1 MKKKGE
7 KVKEIR
13 KEKLTI
19 NDFLKNKLTSNERI
33 LKPKKIEV
41 ELKRLNGLI
50 EIEEIDYFYQVR
62 MIEDMERTKNNPN
75 SLYIDSLKIVCDK
88 LVNPNLCDLDMQ
100 MKFGVYSSKELA
112 EILFTEKEILDIADI
127 LIKRSMRDKSVEMQL
142 GLEN

>member
-1 MKKKGE
+1 M
-7 KVKEIR
+7 KEIR

-19 NDFLKNKLTSNERI
+19 NDFLKNKLTSDERI